1 MRLIGQFTSI
11 LEGITDPNLF
21 YLHVSLA
28 PIRIVLHWSGANLYV
43 EIKGSDPLNI
53 KSNCYD
59 HEKVEQLCGY
69 TRKIHGPLPGDKD
82 FQSALK
88 AYLDDQMY
96 IVSLQIH
103 I

>member
-1 MRLIGQFTSI
+1 MDSSQFTSI
-11 LEGITDPNLF
+11 LEGI
-21 YLHVSLA
+21 S
-28 PIRIVLHWSGANLYV
+28 
-43 EIKGSDPLNI
+43 I
-53 KSNCYD
+53 KSNSYD
-59 HEKVEQLCGY
+59 HEKVKDLCGY
-69 TRKIHGPLPGDKD
+69 TRKTIGPLPGDKE

>member
-1 MRLIGQFTSI
+1 MK
-11 LEGITDPNLF
+11 N
-21 YLHVSLA
+21 
-28 PIRIVLHWSGANLYV
+28 
-43 EIKGSDPLNI
+43 
-53 KSNCYD
+53 NCHD
-59 HEKVEQLCGY
+59 HGKVEQLCGY

-103 I
+103 T